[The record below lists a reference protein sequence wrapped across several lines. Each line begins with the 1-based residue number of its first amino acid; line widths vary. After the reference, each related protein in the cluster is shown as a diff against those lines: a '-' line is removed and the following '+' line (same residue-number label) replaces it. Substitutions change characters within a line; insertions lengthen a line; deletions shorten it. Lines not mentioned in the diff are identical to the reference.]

1 MNHTFFKTGLLFCLS
16 CVLFTACSDFDEINK
31 NPMAAEIDQVQVEY
45 FINSSIIGA
54 QQDPDIAERAFV
66 LYWKDAGHMDRLGT
80 LSEGYTDDDWTTN
93 YFNGASKWLGDI
105 NTAIQ
110 VAEEKAA
117 SGNIDE
123 YSNNL
128 LQTAR
133 IWRVYMMS
141 ELTDLFGPMPLNGFQ
156 GVNPD
161 FNKVEDIYDFMLK
174 ELKDAVAKMNDATV
188 IDRVKKTDPAY
199 EYNFTKWKKYG
210 NSMRMRL
217 AMHIS
222 NVDAAR
228 AKSEFEDA
236 VKEKLYI
243 SSLDDNFQVKE
254 KPGWDPLT
262 GVMTREW
269 NMQYIS
275 VTINNL
281 FIGLGGISSESQ
293 VAGDEKALANIKP
306 ENWMGVKYEN
316 QFTTKTNDPSAGYWF
331 DGLHATIDP
340 RAYKAFIIP
349 GQFDNPEYNRYPSY
363 IPERTGTTKRALLKP
378 MEADPEKTDTLVVID
393 AAYCWNAAVAG
404 EWDKKGSYNRVVGW
418 PGCMPRLA
426 NKFRNN
432 SMSRIFFASWESYF
446 LIAEA
451 AVKGWSVPMTGKAAY
466 EKGIEESFKYWDISN
481 NYEAYIASEN
491 YNRIGTSVKWDH
503 IAEPPATVSMQY
515 RDGYTDEIKT
525 FDYTYPVNTIYKNGT
540 VRNDLLT
547 KIITQ
552 KFLAQIPWLPLETWS
567 DHRRLGL
574 PFFENPAVELPVEG
588 MPALTSSNYMTNK
601 WDFYPQRVPYPAFL
615 ENNVP
620 EGYNQAVGLIGGND
634 DIHTT
639 LWWAKH

>member
-1 MNHTFFKTGLLFCLS
+1 MKNIYFKISAFIGLSTLL
-16 CVLFTACSDFDEINK
+16 TACGDFDEINK
-31 NPMAAEIDQVQVEY
+31 NPTAADIDQVQIEY

-54 QQDPDIAERAFV
+54 QQNPDIAERAFV
-66 LYWKDAGHMDRLGT
+66 LYWKDAAHMDRLGT
-80 LSEGYTDDDWTTN
+80 LSEGYTDNGWTTN

-110 VAEEKAA
+110 VAQTKQEAGK
-117 SGNIDE
+117 IDE

-128 LQTAR
+128 LQVAR

-161 FNKVEDIYDFMLK
+161 FNKVEDIYDFMLN
-174 ELKDAVAKMNDATV
+174 ELKDAVAKMNDKTV
-188 IDRVKKTDPAY
+188 IDRVKKTDPTY
-199 EYNFTKWKKYG
+199 EYNFENWKKYA

-217 AMHIS
+217 AMRIS
-222 NVDAAR
+222 NVEPAR

-236 VKEKLYI
+236 VKGDYI
-243 SSLDDNFQVKE
+243 ASLTENFQVKE

-262 GVMTREW
+262 GVMSREW
-269 NMQYIS
+269 NMQRLS
-275 VTINNL
+275 TTINNL

-293 VAGDEKALANIKP
+293 VAGDAKAIANIKP
-306 ENWMGVKYEN
+306 ENWMGIKYEN

-331 DGLHATIDP
+331 DGLHAKIDP

-349 GQFDNPEYNRYPSY
+349 GQFDNPEYNKYPSWA
-363 IPERTGTTKRALLKP
+363 PDQTSKTERPLLKP
-378 MEADPEKTDTLVVID
+378 QAGDPNKTDTLVKIN

-404 EWDKKGSYNRVVGW
+404 EWNKKRTYNKVVGW

-426 NKFRNN
+426 NRFRNS
-432 SMSRIFFASWESYF
+432 SMSRIFFGSWESYF

-466 EKGIEESFKYWDISN
+466 EKGIEESFKYWNISD
-481 NYEAYIASEN
+481 NYAAYIASED
-491 YNRIGTSVKWDH
+491 YNRVGTSVKWEH
-503 IAEPPATVSMQY
+503 TAEPPQTVPMEY
-515 RDGYTDEIKT
+515 KDGYTGEVKT
-525 FDYTYPVNTIYKNGT
+525 MDYHYPVNSIYKKGV

-552 KFLAQIPWLPLETWS
+552 KFLAQIPWLPLEAWS

-574 PFFENPAVELPVEG
+574 PFFENPARELPVEG
-588 MPALTSSNYMTNK
+588 MPALTESNYMTNN
-601 WDFYPQRVPYPAFL
+601 WDFFPQRVPYPTFL
-615 ENNVP
+615 KNNVP
-620 EGYNQAVGLIGGND
+620 EGYNQAVSLLGGKD
-634 DIHTT
+634 DIHTV